1 MTTPELL
8 TDTERLQLLYQ
19 LYDAFLK
26 HLHMVMT
33 SGDPLRASFLEV
45 VRQFLSQNGITA
57 ANRAGLRRGLEN
69 VIELSAL
76 PFDATGNVSGNKS

>member
-1 MTTPELL
+1 MSTPDLL
-8 TDTERLQLLYQ
+8 TDTERLQLLHQ

-26 HLHMVMT
+26 HLYAVMT

-45 VRQFLSQNGITA
+45 VRQFLSQNGIVA

-69 VIELSAL
+69 VLELRAL
-76 PFDATGNVSGNKS
+76 PFDASGKPSGNEP